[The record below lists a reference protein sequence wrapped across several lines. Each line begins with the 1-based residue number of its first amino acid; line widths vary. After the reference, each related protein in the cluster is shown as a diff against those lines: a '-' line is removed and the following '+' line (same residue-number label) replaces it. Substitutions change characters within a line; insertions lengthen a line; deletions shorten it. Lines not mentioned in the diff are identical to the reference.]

1 MSARC
6 DHPLDWADLAG
17 YWLEDSDPD
26 ALDRIEEHLL
36 GCDGCGDRLRW
47 MASVG
52 DGIARLARGGAVEMV
67 VTPSFLARAAAD
79 GLHAREYRLSP
90 GDSVQCTVTRSDDLL
105 VAHLVGDFHGLAR
118 LDVVAEQEG
127 RVSQRI
133 EDVPFHPEAG
143 ELIVS
148 QAMPAMRALGHARLQ
163 IRLVGIGP
171 ETERLVGAYTFNHS
185 PSPD

>member
-1 MSARC
+1 MTASCAE
-6 DHPLDWADLAG
+6 PLDWSDLAA
-17 YWLEDSDPD
+17 YWLESPEP
-26 ALDRIEEHLL
+26 AELDRIEEHLL
-36 GCDGCGDRLRW
+36 GCDACGHRLRW
-47 MASVG
+47 LASVG
-52 DGIARLARGGAVEMV
+52 DGIVRLARRGAVEMV

-105 VAHLVGDFHGLAR
+105 LARLAGDFHGLKR
-118 LDVVAEQEG
+118 LDVVSEQEG
-127 RVSQRI
+127 RPLQRI

-148 QAMPAMRALGHARLQ
+148 QAVPVVRALGHARLQ
-163 IRLVGIGP
+163 IRLLGVGQGS
-171 ETERLVGAYTFNHS
+171 ERLVGEYTFNHR